1 MAKVAGEATR
11 NANGERVSPEI
22 KRVCVVGAE
31 STGTTSL
38 ARDLAQH
45 YDTVWVPEYG
55 RDYTEVRKIDGQR
68 IEWRSEEFVHI
79 ALQQQ
84 ENEDAM
90 AKRANRVLF
99 CDTDALATA
108 IWHERYL
115 GDWSVKVERIA
126 DQRTYALYFLTAPD
140 IPFVQDRIRDG
151 ELLREWMTDR
161 FRVEL
166 TRRGHKWVYL
176 SGSFEQRMQTAIKT
190 VDRLLAS

>member
-1 MAKVAGEATR
+1 VITAG
-11 NANGERVSPEI
+11 V

-38 ARDLAQH
+38 ARDLAAR
-45 YDTVWVPEYG
+45 YRAVWVPEYG
-55 RDYTEVRKIDGQR
+55 RDYTEMRKTDGQR

-84 ENEDAM
+84 KNEDAM
-90 AKRANRVLF
+90 AKRANQLLF

-108 IWHERYL
+108 IWHERYM
-115 GDWSVKVERIA
+115 GNWSVDVERIA
-126 DQRTYALYFLTAPD
+126 DNRKYALYLLTAPD

-176 SGSFEQRMQTAIKT
+176 AGTFDQRMATAVRE
-190 VDRLLAS
+190 VDKIVSSSAITSSSL

>member
-1 MAKVAGEATR
+1 MSAET
-11 NANGERVSPEI
+11 I
-22 KRVCVVGAE
+22 LRVCVVGAE
-31 STGTTSL
+31 STGTTSI
-38 ARDLAQH
+38 ARDLAARYH
-45 YDTVWVPEYG
+45 TVWVPEYG

-68 IEWRSEEFVHI
+68 VDWRSDEFVHI

-90 AKRANRVLF
+90 ARRAQRVLF

-108 IWHERYL
+108 VWHERYL
-115 GDWSVKVERIA
+115 GNWSREVEAIA
-126 DQRTYALYFLTAPD
+126 DRRKYALYFLTAPD
-140 IPFVQDRIRDG
+140 IPYVQDRIRDG

-176 SGSFEQRMQTAIKT
+176 AGSLEQRMQTAIQAVVK
-190 VDRLLAS
+190 LLAT

>member
-1 MAKVAGEATR
+1 MADPVQ
-11 NANGERVSPEI
+11 
-22 KRVCVVGAE
+22 RVCVVGAE

-38 ARDLAQH
+38 ARDLAKH
-45 YDTVWVPEYG
+45 YQTVWVPEYG

-90 AKRANRVLF
+90 AKRASRLLF

-115 GDWSVKVERIA
+115 GEWSIKVERIA
-126 DQRTYALYFLTAPD
+126 DQRKYALYLLTAPD

-166 TRRGHKWVYL
+166 TRRGHKWAYL
-176 SGSFEQRMQTAIKT
+176 SGTFEERMQSAIKA